1 MINQFQKAETF
12 FIPPNSN
19 KSDCMDEFIFNNFQI
34 SNDINEVLSF
44 INKDLDLKNLIYNL
58 PKLIKD
64 EFPDDKIS
72 IQFYED
78 EFEKNMV
85 QINIFTSFDGDVSFS
100 KENKIYDV
108 LLEKFNLKTVDKIFL
123 NMVYS
128 NY

>member
-1 MINQFQKAETF
+1 M
-12 FIPPNSN
+12 NSF
-19 KSDCMDEFIFNNFQI
+19 SIIFKFPI
-34 SNDINEVLSF
+34 DINEVLSF

-78 EFEKNMV
+78 EFEKSNMV